1 VPKRNERVSPPA
13 PPGGWELRYADKAAV
28 DGWEELVRSVPGNLL
43 KAWEALSY
51 RPDDPSNPDRQ
62 HRLKGELGGRMVGGR
77 NLAQWQY
84 EVSGSGR
91 IWYCP
96 DPARR
101 IVWLALAATGHP
113 RQTD

>member
-1 VPKRNERVSPPA
+1 MS
-13 PPGGWELRYADKAAV
+13 GCLRRHRRAA
-28 DGWEELVRSVPGNLL
+28 GSSGTPTRRRSTAGRTG
-43 KAWEALSY
+43 A
-51 RPDDPSNPDRQ
+51 DRQ
-62 HRLKGELGGRMVGGR
+62 HRLKGELGSRVVGGR

-101 IVWLALAATGHP
+101 VVWLTLAATGHP

>member
-62 HRLKGELGGRMVGGR
+62 HRLKGELGSRMVGGR

-96 DPARR
+96 DPTRR

>member
-13 PPGGWELRYADKAAV
+13 PPSGWELRYADKAAV